1 MLINGQFLEG
11 NMNPFPKAVGGGGT
25 PQASC
30 STVAPTA
37 PRDTRRARAPLVAPV
52 RAAAHWPPRCPVV
65 RKGAESGFSW
75 RGGRERNTTGI
86 WLWGEVFM
94 RQLPET
100 GEEVA
105 VLLMDTQGM
114 FDSRLTQ
121 MLTACI
127 FGLSTLIS
135 SHQIYNVQN
144 RIQEDNLQH
153 LALFTEYGRIAHS
166 KQREA
171 EAEEGQE
178 GGGAAP
184 APAPAPASAAFQRLE
199 FLVRDWQEYEGLEE
213 DELRGKVAEMDTYL
227 HEVLE
232 TESREHKDLRDVR
245 EHIHECFD
253 DVGAFLLPHPGF
265 EVVNPNF
272 DGDVEKIR
280 KPFRTLCESLS
291 THRCCT

>member
-1 MLINGQFLEG
+1 MVRTHTYLSLTHHPLPSSAFAL
-11 NMNPFPKAVGGGGT
+11 
-25 PQASC
+25 
-30 STVAPTA
+30 
-37 PRDTRRARAPLVAPV
+37 ARA
-52 RAAAHWPPRCPVV
+52 AHTPAGSVV
-65 RKGAESGFSW
+65 RKGAESGFAW
-75 RGGRERNTTGI
+75 RGGRDRNTTGI

-94 RQLPET
+94 RQLPDT
-100 GEEVA
+100 GEEIA

-166 KQREA
+166 KQSQA
-171 EAEEGQE
+171 EGRDKAEDGRR
-178 GGGAAP
+178 
-184 APAPAPASAAFQRLE
+184 SAAFQRLE
-199 FLVRDWQEYEGLEE
+199 FLVRDWQEYEGLED
-213 DELRGKVAEMDTYL
+213 DELREQISEMDTYL
-227 HEVLE
+227 QEVLE

-245 EHIHECFD
+245 EHIEDCFD

-265 EVVNPNF
+265 EVTNPNF

-280 KPFRTLCESLS
+280 KPFRTLCE
-291 THRCCT
+291 